1 MNPALKTLFLPIA
14 YGIAA
19 LSFCN
24 CTSTKKYNEI
34 GGATLAIN
42 MNFSNL
48 KRKDF
53 KVLTLAE
60 GKSTVKYDRV
70 LFWSSF
76 DFGENTEK
84 GFVKGFS
91 SPSVSHGEALAY
103 ANDRALY
110 NALEKIPNAD
120 AVLEPRFSWDCQYSN
135 SFFAIRETCTVT
147 VKGKAISINEG

>member
-1 MNPALKTLFLPIA
+1 MKQTTKMVIGIF
-14 YGIAA
+14 GIAV
-19 LSFCN
+19 LGFGN
-24 CTSTKKYNEI
+24 CSSSQKFNEI

-53 KVLTLAE
+53 KVLTIAE
-60 GKSTVKYDRV
+60 GQSTVKKDRI
-70 LFWSSF
+70 LIWSSY
-76 DFGENTEK
+76 DFGEQNSEK

-91 SPSVSHGEALAY
+91 SSGFSHGGALSY
-103 ANDRALY
+103 AKDRAMY

-120 AVLEPRFSWDCQYSN
+120 AVLEPRFKWSCTYTDN
-135 SFFAIRETCTVT
+135 FFTSSETCTVT